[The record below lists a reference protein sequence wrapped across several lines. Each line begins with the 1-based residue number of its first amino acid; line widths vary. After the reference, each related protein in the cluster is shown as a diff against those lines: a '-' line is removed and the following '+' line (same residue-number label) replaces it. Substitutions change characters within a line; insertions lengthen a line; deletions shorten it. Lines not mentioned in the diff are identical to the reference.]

1 MRSNPKIK
9 RLHLDLSEH
18 PASALAGVVSPEPDY
33 KISLLINRKLGIS
46 LKNTLP
52 LITGTRE
59 DDKSTFSRFSD
70 TSSPHGVVYEL
81 ISNHGGKDY
90 LIRKLR
96 NIDYFFVIHNSES
109 GTETERIISLL
120 RKTDSVTAVLIIDA
134 EKLKDKNLK
143 YLIP

>member
-1 MRSNPKIK
+1 M
-9 RLHLDLSEH
+9 HLDLSEH